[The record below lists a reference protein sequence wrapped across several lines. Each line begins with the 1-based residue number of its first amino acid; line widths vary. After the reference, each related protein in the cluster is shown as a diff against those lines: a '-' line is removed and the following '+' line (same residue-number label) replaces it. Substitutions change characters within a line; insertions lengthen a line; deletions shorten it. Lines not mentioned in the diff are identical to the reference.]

1 MDYWNQ
7 DLWKEALKELV
18 RLFRNKNA
26 LHGND
31 YEKWDLRKPSVNRR
45 LWSLRNIFKK
55 GHYAY

>member
-1 MDYWNQ
+1 MYEVDFSR
-7 DLWKEALKELV
+7 LKKLFR
-18 RLFRNKNA
+18 RLFRDTKA

-31 YEKWDLRKPSVNRR
+31 YEKWDMQKSSVNMV

>member
-1 MDYWNQ
+1 MKFYDCFDFSYWEELDKNT
-7 DLWKEALKELV
+7 EAS
-18 RLFRNKNA
+18 

-31 YEKWDLRKPSVNRR
+31 YEKWDMRKYSINIL